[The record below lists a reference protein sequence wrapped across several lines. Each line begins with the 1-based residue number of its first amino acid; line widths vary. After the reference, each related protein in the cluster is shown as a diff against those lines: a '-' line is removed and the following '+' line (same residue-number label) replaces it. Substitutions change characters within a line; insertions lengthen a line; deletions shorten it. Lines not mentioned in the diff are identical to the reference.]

1 MNNAPH
7 GNHTMTT
14 KEHLS
19 QAEYKDFQS
28 RRTRVV
34 VGFCAALSYALLLA
48 VLKHTLHVEPNLA
61 LLLACGFA
69 IGIWV
74 LLQLFGFKCPR
85 CGTIPMMTRTS
96 FGTGNAAVTGF
107 VALRPKKCL
116 KCGVRFTRPQEG
128 EQP

>member
-1 MNNAPH
+1 
-7 GNHTMTT
+7 MTT

-34 VGFCAALSYALLLA
+34 VGFCAVLSYALLLA
-48 VLKHTLHVEPNLA
+48 VLKHALHVEPNLA

-74 LLQLFGFKCPR
+74 LFQLFGFKCP
-85 CGTIPMMTRTS
+85 
-96 FGTGNAAVTGF
+96 
-107 VALRPKKCL
+107 ALRDDPDDDEDIVWHRKRGCDRL
-116 KCGVRFTRPQEG
+116 GCSWA
-128 EQP
+128 